1 MDWHFDTDPEFQR
14 QLDWMEQFVR
24 EEVEP
29 LDHILRDPWDIRN
42 PDNVK
47 LVRPLQAQVKERKLW
62 ACHLGPELGGSGY
75 GQVKLGLMNEIIGRS
90 RFGPIVFGRAGPRLA
105 QRAGT
110 R

>member
-62 ACHLGPELGGSGY
+62 ACHLGTRTRR
-75 GQVKLGLMNEIIGRS
+75 LGLRPGQ
-90 RFGPIVFGRAGPRLA
+90 AGLDE
-105 QRAGT
+105 
-110 R
+110 